1 MRPSRTC
8 SSAPEGN
15 GASAIFSSGS
25 WRIRS
30 SISPIRCGPTSM
42 LWRSTRRLPPTGSAS
57 AALVGPASR
66 PRQRNALRSPD
77 GVLAARLATAAVLI
91 AGLLA
96 ALFYLPSLWLKLV
109 IGAVVALA
117 GFEWGRLCRLDATL
131 YAGLLVAAYGAT
143 LWIRPD
149 IVFALAAAF
158 WVAVVP
164 LWLWRGLEARQAGLL
179 AAAGLFVLI
188 PAALAVVALPAQRV
202 LLVLGLTWVADTAA
216 YFIGTRFGRR
226 RLAPSI
232 SPSKTWEGAAGGL
245 LGALSYAIICAAF
258 VPQWGGR
265 LTGAQWAVYLAGAAL
280 LCAASIVGDLFESA
294 AKRQAGVKDSG
305 VILPG
310 HGGILDRIDSAT
322 STLPLAVVLLP
333 LIVGH

>member
-1 MRPSRTC
+1 
-8 SSAPEGN
+8 
-15 GASAIFSSGS
+15 
-25 WRIRS
+25 
-30 SISPIRCGPTSM
+30 
-42 LWRSTRRLPPTGSAS
+42 
-57 AALVGPASR
+57 
-66 PRQRNALRSPD
+66 
-77 GVLAARLATAAVLI
+77 VLAARLATAAVLI
-91 AGLLA
+91 AGLLV

-258 VPQWGGR
+258 VPQPR
-265 LTGAQWAVYLAGAAL
+265 LTGAQWAVYLAGAAV

-305 VILPG
+305 AILPG

-322 STLPLAVVLLP
+322 STLPLAAVLSP
-333 LIVGH
+333 LILGSQ